1 MALLVKIGAD
11 IKSFDRDMNKV
22 LNSVKPLTQ
31 KLESIGKTLTAS
43 LTLPLTAIAGLSI
56 KTAADFDSAMNQVA
70 AISGATG
77 DELEAL
83 RDKAKEMGATTS
95 KSASESA
102 EAMSYMAMA
111 GWRTTDMLDGLEG
124 ILRLSEASGADLA
137 TTSDIVTDALTAFGL
152 SAKDSGDFADLLA
165 EQNIPEAESLALAL
179 GQSRPSTL
187 IFLQTMSNTATK
199 LLILLRAFMNSLSS
213 SLMF

>member
-102 EAMSYMAMA
+102 EAMSYMARLD
-111 GWRTTDMLDGLEG
+111 GERTDMLDGLEG

-137 TTSDIVTDALTAFGL
+137 TTSDIVTGRL
-152 SAKDSGDFADLLA
+152 
-165 EQNIPEAESLALAL
+165 
-179 GQSRPSTL
+179 
-187 IFLQTMSNTATK
+187 
-199 LLILLRAFMNSLSS
+199 NSVWS
-213 SLMF
+213 